1 LHYKVLKVENNQE
14 AKYMYQLLML
24 KNLKLCGKNNSSMM
38 NITQVEKIDLTFFL
52 FLFPMF

>member
-38 NITQVEKIDLTFFL
+38 NITQIEKID
-52 FLFPMF
+52 